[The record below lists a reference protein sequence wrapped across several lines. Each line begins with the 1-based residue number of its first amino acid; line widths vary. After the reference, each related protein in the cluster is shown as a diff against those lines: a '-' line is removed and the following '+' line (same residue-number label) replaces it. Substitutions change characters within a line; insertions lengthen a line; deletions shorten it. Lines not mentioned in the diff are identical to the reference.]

1 MVQTDAFVSIN
12 SSVSISILGHR
23 DIIAALLNKSSLDPN
38 LPDGLFG
45 NTALIDASH
54 AGNTDVVRQLL
65 DDKRLTS
72 LHNTYQVSQKTLLS
86 EVISFS
92 LRSVF
97 WDTL

>member
-1 MVQTDAFVSIN
+1 MVQTDTFVSTN

-72 LHNTYQVSQKTLLS
+72 LHTFR
-86 EVISFS
+86 IS
-92 LRSVF
+92 
-97 WDTL
+97 